1 MNITHEESELLQELV
16 AEFDY
21 PDFDPTKHVTASMLS
36 KQTGVTHR
44 AASDRLERLFHKG
57 KLKRERVR
65 VAGGY
70 RAWGYYKD

>member
-1 MNITHEESELLQELV
+1 MKISHEESDLLQELV
-16 AEFDY
+16 SEFDY
-21 PDFDPTKHVTASMLS
+21 PDFDIKKHVTAAMLS
-36 KQTGVTHR
+36 KQMGITHR